1 MFILFVV
8 TIGILGGNI
17 FNVFFLKAYDKKVES
32 IKNSNAKLVPI
43 ITTAMF
49 LGLYGTMAAPHFT
62 NIANIPAVAAI
73 LVAGI
78 TSIFVNKFAANHK
91 KLKDRNLDGIGETY
105 VYETDGYGNDVWMD
119 DANVPNLLSMP
130 WLGWCSLDDARYQNT
145 RKWILSSKNPFYYEG
160 MAAKG
165 IGSPH
170 TPSGYIWHIA
180 LSMQGLTSD
189 DESERRQ
196 LMETL
201 LATDAGTHLM
211 HEGFD
216 CNNPDAFTREWFAWS
231 NSLFALYAMT
241 YCGLMDVE

>member
-1 MFILFVV
+1 MAKEAYMLKKQIEQ
-8 TIGILGGNI
+8 GIE
-17 FNVFFLKAYDKKVES
+17 AD
-32 IKNSNAKLVPI
+32 
-43 ITTAMF
+43 
-49 LGLYGTMAAPHFT
+49 
-62 NIANIPAVAAI
+62 AV
-73 LVAGI
+73 
-78 TSIFVNKFAANHK
+78 
-91 KLKDRNLDGIGETY
+91 RNLDGIGETY